1 MRRRFGFGVGTL
13 VALAGMSLAA
23 LPAAAQSAAPSFAG
37 KTINIYVG
45 FTPGGN
51 YDFYARL
58 LAEFVGRHI
67 PGNPSVLVQNR
78 PGAGSRNAANYVY
91 NVAPKDGTAW
101 ATVTNLLPLFQVLD
115 PGGVKFDLTKAP
127 WIGNMV
133 ELNSVIAVWHD
144 VPVNTLED
152 VTKHEVIVGST
163 GRGGETYI
171 LPAMMNAVLGTKFK
185 IVLGYP
191 GINEIDVAMEKGELH
206 GRDGSWANLY
216 QQRPEW
222 LREKKVKLLVQI
234 GIKRDP
240 ALPNLPLLTEL
251 AQNDEQRAMLSLVS
265 GYPVMSR
272 AFFMPAGVPE
282 ERVKALR
289 DAFDATMKDPVFL
302 KAAKARNAEISPNS
316 GEAIQ
321 KYVQTYSAL
330 TPEMIAKARKALD
343 LDSKEGRAGKGK
355 KK

>member
-1 MRRRFGFGVGTL
+1 MLRRYGLLGASVGAMVGL
-13 VALAGMSLAA
+13 SVAVA
-23 LPAAAQSAAPSFAG
+23 PAQAEAPSWAG

-45 FTPGGN
+45 FSAGGN

-67 PGNPSVLVQNR
+67 PGNPQVLVQNR

-101 ATVTNLLPLFQVLD
+101 ATVTNLLPLTQVLD
-115 PGGVKFDLTKAP
+115 PANVKFDLTKAP

-152 VTKHEVIVGST
+152 ATKREVIVGST

-171 LPAMMNAVLGTKFK
+171 IPAMMNAVLGTKFK

-216 QQRPEW
+216 QQRPDW
-222 LREKKVKLLVQI
+222 IRDKKVKLLAQI
-234 GIKRDP
+234 GLKRDP
-240 ALPNLPLLTEL
+240 ALPNLPLITEI
-251 AQNDEQRAMLSLVS
+251 AKTDEQRAMLSLVS

-282 ERVKALR
+282 DRVKALR

-302 KAAKARNAEISPNS
+302 KAAKARTAEISPNS
-316 GEAIQ
+316 GAAIQ
-321 KYVQTYSAL
+321 DYVKSYSKL
-330 TPEMIAKARKALD
+330 TPAMIAKARKALD
-343 LDSKEGRAGKGK
+343 IDAKAGAGKKGK

>member
-1 MRRRFGFGVGTL
+1 MRIFFSVVAGLVGAASIL
-13 VALAGMSLAA
+13 FSASPAG
-23 LPAAAQSAAPSFAG
+23 AQSGTPFFAG
-37 KTINIYVG
+37 RTINIYVG
-45 FTPGGN
+45 FTAGGN

-58 LAEFVGRHI
+58 LAEFIGRHI
-67 PGNPSVLVQNR
+67 PGNPQILVQNR

-101 ATVTNLLPLFQVLD
+101 ATTTNLLPLSQVLD
-115 PGGVKFDLTKAP
+115 PASVRFDLTKAQ

-133 ELNSVIAVWHD
+133 ELNSVIAVWHT
-144 VPVNTLED
+144 VAAETLED
-152 VTKHEVIVGST
+152 ATKQQIIVGST
-163 GRGGETYI
+163 GRSGETYI

-191 GINEIDVAMEKGELH
+191 GINEIDVAMEKGELQ

-216 QQRPEW
+216 QQRPDW
-222 LREKKVKLLVQI
+222 LRDKKVKLLVQI
-234 GIKRDP
+234 GLERDK

-251 AQNDEQRAMLSLVS
+251 AKTDEQRAMLSMVS

-272 AFFMPAGVPE
+272 AFYMPAEVPQA
-282 ERVKALR
+282 RVKALR

-321 KYVQTYSAL
+321 DYVKTYGKL
-330 TPEMIAKARKALD
+330 TPGMIAKARKALD
-343 LDSKEGRAGKGK
+343 IDATRAGKKKGK